1 MRRLTRVG
9 VALALTGCPGPTPPS
24 VVPTPAEPTQAER
37 AQVSRQDALV
47 AFARA
52 YAAVR
57 YFHPSDAAQ
66 AAEWDQVAA
75 DGVARVGTATTY
87 AELTAA
93 LRTALRP
100 YANGMQLWV
109 EPDPAPPV
117 PKPPHRRAGLVYWQH
132 QGYEGTP
139 ISLFRPP
146 YSSVRVTPSTR
157 YERRFAEAPD
167 PSRPYETAL
176 VGPLRMRL
184 PLVLEPEE
192 AADTPPPPPAA
203 VDPMDLARPDVRE
216 ALVID
221 MWAVLRHFY
230 PYQDEVQV
238 AWEAV
243 LREALVNT
251 QDDATVEDV
260 LDSIRTLTRALVDGH
275 ARVERDGM
283 RGLGYLPLRTECI
296 GSEVVVTASEDPA
309 LRPGDVVVRHDGA
322 PAFERAQQIA
332 TRLSGTSQW
341 TRFRACTW
349 DGARG
354 PGGGPVTLD
363 VERDGA
369 EQAVQTTYA
378 RRSVM
383 PPTRPE
389 PFTTLTPGVLYVDL
403 TRLSWTDL
411 KPRLDEMAAAE
422 GIVFD
427 LRGYPIH
434 NDDLLDHLMT
444 VSEDATWMHVPRF
457 IEPGGVPV
465 GYADIGWNRTPSQPH
480 IGAATAFLISPAAI
494 SYAESILSYVHTH
507 QLGTLIGTPTAGAN
521 GDIVR
526 HDGLAGFYIVFS
538 GMRVTRHDG
547 SPFHNEGVQPDI
559 VASPTRA
566 GVREGRDEVLELGL
580 QTVQNARKARAAE
593 AARASESDAR

>member
-1 MRRLTRVG
+1 MRRGIVL
-9 VALALTGCPGPTPPS
+9 ALALTGCPSQTAPTVAPA
-24 VVPTPAEPTQAER
+24 PAEPTTAQR
-37 AQVSRQDALV
+37 AQVSRQDALI

-52 YAAVR
+52 YAIVR
-57 YFHPSDAAQ
+57 YFHPTDAANEADWAQ
-66 AAEWDQVAA
+66 AAA
-75 DGVARVGTATTY
+75 DGVALVGTATTY
-87 AELTAA
+87 AELTDA
-93 LRTALRP
+93 LHLALDP
-100 YANGMQLWV
+100 YAYGMQLWV

-117 PKPPHRRAGLVYWQH
+117 PKPPNRRAGLLYWQH

-167 PSRPYETAL
+167 PSRPHETAL

-184 PLVLEPEE
+184 PLVLEPDE
-192 AADTPPPPPAA
+192 AADTPAPPPAA
-203 VDPMDLARPDVRE
+203 LDPADLALPEVRE
-216 ALVID
+216 ALMID

-230 PYQDEVQV
+230 PYQDDVEV
-238 AWEAV
+238 AWEQV
-243 LREALVNT
+243 LRKALQNT
-251 QDDATVEDV
+251 RDDTTVEDV
-260 LDSIRTLTRALVDGH
+260 LDSIRTITRALVDGH

-283 RGLGYLPLRTECI
+283 RGLGYLPARTECL
-296 GSEVVVTASEDPA
+296 GDAVVVTASEDPA
-309 LRPGDVVVRHDGA
+309 LRPGDVVLRHDGA

-332 TRLSGTSQW
+332 SRLSGTAQW
-341 TRFRACTW
+341 TEFRACTW

-354 PGGGPVTLD
+354 PGGGTVSLD
-363 VERDGA
+363 IERDGTP
-369 EQAVQTTYA
+369 QTVKTTFA

-389 PFTTLTPGVLYVDL
+389 PFTTLAEGVLYVDL

-411 KPRLDEMAAAE
+411 KPRLEEMAAAQ

-434 NDDLLDHLMT
+434 NDDLLDHLMSA
-444 VSEDATWMHVPRF
+444 SESATWMHVPRF
-457 IEPGGVPV
+457 IEPGGEPV
-465 GYADIGWNRTPSQPH
+465 GYADIGWNRTPSEPH

-494 SYAESILSYVHTH
+494 SYAESILSYVQTH
-507 QLGTLIGTPTAGAN
+507 RLGTLIGMPTAGAN

-547 SPFHNEGVQPDI
+547 SRFHNEGVQPDL
-559 VASPTRA
+559 VAEPTRA
-566 GVREGRDEVLELGL
+566 GVRSGRDELLDLGVK
-580 QTVQNARKARAAE
+580 TVQDAMKARAAD
-593 AARASESDAR
+593 AARASDSDPR